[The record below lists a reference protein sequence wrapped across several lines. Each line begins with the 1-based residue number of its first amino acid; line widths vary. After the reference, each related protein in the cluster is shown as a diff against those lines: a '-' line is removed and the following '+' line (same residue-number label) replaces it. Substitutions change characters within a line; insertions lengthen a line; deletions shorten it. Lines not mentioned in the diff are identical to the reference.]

1 VEVLIGLMALGLLLL
16 AVAGPVLSLVAFS
29 RASRLR
35 AQVGDVAAQ
44 VAALE
49 ARVSALVKTVQAGRA
64 APADVAA
71 PAPAPEP
78 PVSRVSPVPPVPA
91 RAAEPEPAPPGAPP
105 PAAAPRP
112 PVPAAPAA
120 PPAPP
125 VRHVPPPSR
134 PDFATN
140 LGPKILVA
148 SGALAFV
155 VFLGLFVKYAWESNW
170 VGPTGRVLFGAAM
183 GLALVAGGVR
193 LMGREYRPLGQGL
206 AGAGLAGLYV
216 SAFGAHGFYGL
227 IPREAAGVLMLAITA
242 NAVLLAMRL
251 DARLLASLAWVGGY
265 LTPLL
270 LSTGEDKAVALFAYL
285 ALLDAG
291 ALVLDHR
298 KPWRET
304 VPLAMIGT
312 IVLYAGW
319 YERFFRPERFEVAAA
334 GLVLFT
340 ALFALGMARKE
351 RGGGLGV
358 VLSLGA
364 LGVAVLAAGADRPA
378 VLLALSFGLAGAAV
392 RLATPRS
399 RWLALIATLALA
411 LPFLAWCAAHYQPG
425 ALGIAAAWVTG
436 GVLLLVATSA
446 SGRGPTAIPLE
457 PLALVGGGIA
467 SVGLAAATDRPMVI
481 LPFLLALGGVAV
493 LARRRWSWAEAAG
506 VTTAALAILSWF
518 DRFYKPD
525 RASEAL
531 TLALT
536 VAGGYLLALVVR
548 GFPMRQR
555 IGAPGTVGHFVAA
568 GLAWT
573 VLYRVLEGPRPHTLG
588 LACLGLAVL
597 YLALGLVA
605 LRERREDTA
614 QARVVL
620 GLSAAFLTLAI
631 PVQLGLHG
639 ITLAWALEGLLLLA
653 LGARFGSRLARVGGY
668 GVLALAVLR
677 LFARHLPLHEGA
689 FRPFLNPAFGTWLAV
704 IVLLAVAVRLTR
716 PAPSRPTSLDRALR
730 VLTAMAAVVLLFGLL
745 TGETQ
750 ETFAQKASLARAAND
765 AAAAEAARLAGG
777 LAVSVLW
784 TAFATGLLAA
794 GLGLRSRGLF
804 YSGYALF
811 AVTAAKVVLW
821 DLATL
826 ETLYRML
833 SFLALGALLLAGAY
847 LNLRFRQR
855 LLPETAAP

>member
-1 VEVLIGLMALGLLLL
+1 MEVLIGMLVLGLVLL
-16 AVAGPVLSLVAFS
+16 ALTGPVLALLAFTRTS
-29 RASRLR
+29 TLR
-35 AQVGDVAAQ
+35 GQVGGLTAQ

-49 ARVSALVKTVQAGRA
+49 ARVSALVKLGQAGRP
-64 APADVAA
+64 APADTAIPAPMPEPPVARVEPAPAPAA
-71 PAPAPEP
+71 PAPAP
-78 PVSRVSPVPPVPA
+78 V
-91 RAAEPEPAPPGAPP
+91 AA
-105 PAAAPRP
+105 PAAAPSPRR
-112 PVPAAPAA
+112 VEA
-120 PPAPP
+120 PPPLQPP
-125 VRHVPPPSR
+125 R
-134 PDFATN
+134 PRADFATN
-140 LGPKILVA
+140 LGPKILVSA
-148 SGALAFV
+148 GALAFV

-183 GLALVAGGVR
+183 GIALVAGGVR

-206 AGAGLAGLYV
+206 VGAGVAGLYV
-216 SAFGAHGFYGL
+216 SAFGAHAFYGL
-227 IPREAAGVLMLAITA
+227 IPREAAGLLMVAITV
-242 NAVLLAMRL
+242 NAVLLAMKL
-251 DARLLASLAWVGGY
+251 DARLLAGLAWVGGY

-270 LSTGEDKAVALFAYL
+270 LSTGQDQAVALFAYL

-298 KPWRET
+298 KPWKET
-304 VPLAMIGT
+304 VPLAMMGT
-312 IVLYAGW
+312 LVLYAGW

-351 RGGGLGV
+351 RGAGLGV
-358 VLSLGA
+358 VLSLAAVG
-364 LGVAVLAAGADRPA
+364 LAVLAAGADRPA
-378 VLLALSFGLAGAAV
+378 VLLALSFGLAGATLL
-392 RLATPRS
+392 LATDRT
-399 RWLALIATLALA
+399 RWLAFIATLALA
-411 LPFLAWCAAHYQPG
+411 WPFMTWASAHYRPESF
-425 ALGIAAAWVTG
+425 GIAAAWVTG
-436 GVLLLVATSA
+436 GVLMLVAASA
-446 SGRGPTAIPLE
+446 AGRGPTAIPLE
-457 PLALVGGGIA
+457 AVALVGGGVA
-467 SVGLAAATDRPMVI
+467 SIGLAAATDRPTLI
-481 LPFLLALGGVAV
+481 LPFLLALAGVAA
-493 LARRRWSWAEAAG
+493 LAQRRWRWAEAAG
-506 VTTAALAILSWF
+506 VTAAAVAVLSWF
-518 DRFYKPD
+518 DRFYKAD
-525 RASEAL
+525 RAAEAL
-531 TLALT
+531 TLALSI
-536 VAGGYLLALVVR
+536 AGVYLLALVVR
-548 GFPMRQR
+548 GFLMRQK
-555 IGAPGTVGHFVAA
+555 IGAPGIVGHLAAA

-573 VLYRVLEGPRPHTLG
+573 VLYRVLEGSRPHTLG

-597 YLALGLVA
+597 YLAIGLVA
-605 LRERREDTA
+605 LRERHEDPP
-614 QARVVL
+614 QVRILL

-653 LGARFGSRLARVGGY
+653 LGARFHSRLARVGGY

-677 LFARHLPLHEGA
+677 LFARHLPLHDGA

-704 IVLLAVAVRLTR
+704 IVLLGAAVRLTR
-716 PAPSRPTSLDRALR
+716 AAGSEPRSLDHALR
-730 VLTAMAAVVLLFGLL
+730 ALTAMAAVALLFGLL

-750 ETFAQKASLARAAND
+750 QTFSQRATLARAAND
-765 AAAAEAARLAGG
+765 AAAAEAARLASG

-794 GLGLRSRGLF
+794 GLGARSRALF

-855 LLPETAAP
+855 LMPEAAAP